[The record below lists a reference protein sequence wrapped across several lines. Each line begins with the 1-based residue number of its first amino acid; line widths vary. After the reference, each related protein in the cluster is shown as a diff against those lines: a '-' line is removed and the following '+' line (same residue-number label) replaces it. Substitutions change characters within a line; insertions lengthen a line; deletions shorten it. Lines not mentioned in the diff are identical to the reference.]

1 MWLSRVDQSP
11 PESMYNALR
20 PTMAV
25 LITSELLEH
34 RDPNIKVALT
44 SCLTEVTRI
53 TAPEAPYD
61 DDVMKV
67 RFVALLGMER
77 WCLYVLTIA
86 ILPCCR
92 TCLRELWILLLTWM
106 I

>member
-1 MWLSRVDQSP
+1 VVVQGGSISAREHVQCSSP
-11 PESMYNALR
+11 HYGCFDYN
-20 PTMAV
+20 
-25 LITSELLEH
+25 ELLEH
-34 RDPNIKVALT
+34 PDPNVKVALA

-53 TAPEAPYD
+53 TAPDAPYD

-92 TCLRELWILLLTWM
+92 TFLRELWILLLTWV